1 MKNEQSII
9 GRHAFHKLLVEAI
22 SQATQDEKTLIREAL
37 LHNLDRET
45 RKLGSALNGRS

>member
-22 SQATQDEKTLIREAL
+22 SQATQDEKAL
-37 LHNLDRET
+37 FERHCSSN
-45 RKLGSALNGRS
+45 